1 MPTFT
6 SLLKDFHDYARGR
19 LEGFTGREWLVE
31 KVRAWLG
38 RADAPPFLLILGEPG
53 IGKSAFAAHL
63 WLYHGLPHAVHFCI
77 AGRSGTVEPLSFL
90 ESLNAQ
96 LKDKLPGFAEAFR
109 QVQEEQYAEARQP
122 IYAEAHVQARYVAP
136 GGEVTGV
143 KIIQQ
148 IRDLPPERALDLA
161 LRRPL
166 QRLAENGSLPQT
178 ILLVDA
184 LDEART
190 YFSRP
195 NILDLLA
202 RAHDFPPPV
211 RFILLSRLEPD
222 ILGAFRE
229 MPVEVIH
236 AESEENRRD
245 VTAYLHCAWEEDP
258 DLRQAVQAWGAEWD
272 ADTFAARLGERGEW
286 NFLYL
291 RGVLPL
297 IACGEVPEP
306 AKLPAGLDG
315 FHEYLLRTRIGER
328 EWRAWGA
335 ELLETLLALQEQVTL
350 EHLARLLG
358 WEARP
363 THQRLLRISE
373 LLDPAALK
381 QDRYW
386 RYHWSLA
393 EFVADRQRAGI
404 WWCDL
409 QAAHRRIA
417 YHYLSEWGG
426 LEQGLPGLRQR
437 ETRRTDEG
445 YGLRHLGTHLLA
457 GGETET
463 LRRLLTLEHER
474 RNLWFTVQEEE
485 GQAAVFLEDVRRL
498 WAWARE
504 EDARAA
510 AQGNE
515 APHLGDEIRCALI
528 EASLHS
534 LAGNIP
540 PALLAALV
548 EKGIWTPAQGLAYA
562 RQVPDPWQRAEA
574 LEKLAPHLPL
584 DLLEQA
590 LATVGKIQWEF
601 ARAQALVAL
610 VRRLAELGYSQE
622 ALATAKEI
630 QGECYRAK
638 ALAAIAPHLPPEQR
652 FQVLTEA
659 LAIVREIPQANGR
672 AEALFDL
679 VPHLPLELL
688 PMTLAA
694 AKEIRDVYA
703 RACALAALVPYLL
716 PQQQHQVLVEALA
729 TTGAIQDEYQRAEVL
744 AVIVPYLP
752 PDLLTLTLAA
762 VREME
767 WEPARIKVLTALA
780 PHLPPDLLTKA
791 LVAAREIWDEDI
803 RTQALAAL
811 APHLPL
817 EQQFWVLA
825 EALVTNSE
833 IQDAYHRTEALAA
846 LIPLLPIDLLPQA
859 LTAAREIQDANER
872 AWALTTLALYLPPE
886 QQPQVLTEALASIR
900 EIEDDTVRARA
911 LATLAPLLPPDLLP
925 KALTATRGIRD
936 ANERAWALAILA
948 PYLPPEQQ
956 PQVLTE
962 ALASA
967 REIEDDTARAED
979 LDEDQYTRAIGKE
992 IARAEALAAMTPYL
1006 PPDLL
1011 PQALDVAREI
1021 GWKSARAE
1029 ALAALAHRLAE
1040 PGHLQEALAAAGEIR
1055 DESDRARTLAVLAPH
1070 LPPDLLKQALA
1081 AVREIRD
1088 ADARARALAALASHL
1103 PPGEQPQVL
1112 AEALVAAGEIRDES
1126 DRARVLAD
1134 LAPHLP
1140 PEQRTQVL
1148 AEALATARK
1157 IWWADD
1163 RARAL
1168 VALAPHLLPEQQT
1181 QVLAEALAA
1190 AREIQRESDRAE
1202 ALVALAPHL
1211 PPELQPQVLAEALA
1225 AAMEI
1230 EDEWRRA
1237 DALAVLGGAFP

>member
-1 MPTFT
+1 MPIVT
-6 SLLKDFHDYARGR
+6 SLLQDFHDYARGK
-19 LEGFTGREWLVE
+19 LEGFTGREWLVK

-63 WLYHGLPHAVHFCI
+63 WLDKKLPHAVHFCI

-96 LKDKLPGFAEAFR
+96 LKDNLPGFAEAFR

-229 MPVEVIH
+229 MPIEVIH

-245 VTAYLHCAWEEDP
+245 VTAYLHRAWEEDP
-258 DLRQAVQAWGAEWD
+258 ALRQAVQAWGAEWD
-272 ADTFAARLGERGEW
+272 ADTFAARLGERSEW

-297 IACGEVPEP
+297 IARGEVPDP
-306 AKLPAGLDG
+306 TKLPAGLDG

-358 WEARP
+358 WEVRP

-381 QDRYW
+381 QERYW

-409 QAAHRRIA
+409 RTAHRRIA

-445 YGLRHLGTHLLA
+445 YGLRHLGAHLLA

-463 LRRLLTLEHER
+463 LRRLLTLEHEG

-498 WAWARE
+498 WTWARA

-534 LAGNIP
+534 LAAKLP
-540 PALLAALV
+540 LQLPALLVQHNL
-548 EKGIWTPAQGLAYA
+548 WTP
-562 RQVPDPWQRAEA
+562 R
-574 LEKLAPHLPL
+574 
-584 DLLEQA
+584 QA
-590 LATVGKIQWEF
+590 LTYIRQKHE
-601 ARAQALVAL
+601 
-610 VRRLAELGYSQE
+610 ESE
-622 ALATAKEI
+622 
-630 QGECYRAK
+630 RAK
-638 ALAAIAPHLPPEQR
+638 ALGKLLPFLPPE
-652 FQVLTEA
+652 
-659 LAIVREIPQANGR
+659 
-672 AEALFDL
+672 
-679 VPHLPLELL
+679 LL
-688 PMTLAA
+688 PETLAA
-694 AKEIRDVYA
+694 A
-703 RACALAALVPYLL
+703 
-716 PQQQHQVLVEALA
+716 
-729 TTGAIQDEYQRAEVL
+729 
-744 AVIVPYLP
+744 
-752 PDLLTLTLAA
+752 
-762 VREME
+762 
-767 WEPARIKVLTALA
+767 
-780 PHLPPDLLTKA
+780 
-791 LVAAREIWDEDI
+791 REI
-803 RTQALAAL
+803 
-811 APHLPL
+811 
-817 EQQFWVLA
+817 
-825 EALVTNSE
+825 
-833 IQDAYHRTEALAA
+833 
-846 LIPLLPIDLLPQA
+846 
-859 LTAAREIQDANER
+859 
-872 AWALTTLALYLPPE
+872 
-886 QQPQVLTEALASIR
+886 
-900 EIEDDTVRARA
+900 
-911 LATLAPLLPPDLLP
+911 
-925 KALTATRGIRD
+925 
-936 ANERAWALAILA
+936 
-948 PYLPPEQQ
+948 
-956 PQVLTE
+956 
-962 ALASA
+962 
-967 REIEDDTARAED
+967 
-979 LDEDQYTRAIGKE
+979 KE
-992 IARAEALAAMTPYL
+992 
-1006 PPDLL
+1006 
-1011 PQALDVAREI
+1011 
-1021 GWKSARAE
+1021 
-1029 ALAALAHRLAE
+1029 
-1040 PGHLQEALAAAGEIR
+1040 
-1055 DESDRARTLAVLAPH
+1055 
-1070 LPPDLLKQALA
+1070 
-1081 AVREIRD
+1081 
-1088 ADARARALAALASHL
+1088 ADARAFALIALA
-1103 PPGEQPQVL
+1103 E
-1112 AEALVAAGEIRDES
+1112 R
-1126 DRARVLAD
+1126 
-1134 LAPHLP
+1134 
-1140 PEQRTQVL
+1140 
-1148 AEALATARK
+1148 
-1157 IWWADD
+1157 
-1163 RARAL
+1163 
-1168 VALAPHLLPEQQT
+1168 LPE
-1181 QVLAEALAA
+1181 VWPEALAA
-1190 AREIQRESDRAE
+1190 AREIKDEWRRADVLI
-1202 ALVALAPHL
+1202 ALMARL
-1211 PPELQPQVLAEALA
+1211 PSELLLEVLA
-1225 AAMEI
+1225 AAREI
-1230 EDEWRRA
+1230 ENEWRRADVLIALMARLPSELLLEVLAAAREIKDEWRRA
-1237 DALAVLGGAFP
+1237 DALIALAERLPPELLPEALAAARKIGDAEDRARALTALAERFPEVLPEALAAAREIKDAYARADALTALAERFPEVLPEALAAARLIGDAYDRARALTALAERFPEVLPEALAAAREIEEEWRRADALTALAERLLPEVWPEALAATREIKDEWRRADVLIALMERLPPELLLEVLAAAREIENEWRRADVLIALMARLPSELLPEALSAAREIKDEWRRARALTALAPRLAELPRPALYPLWDETLPLLARRTRRDLLADLRALVPVIHALGGEAAIAETARAIQDVARWWP